1 MYRAVYSKQ
10 AVRTLARLPRNL
22 AVRIRDKVLEVARD
36 PYADHP
42 NVTKLQGRTGYR
54 LRVGDWRVL
63 YEVQNDQLVVLVLD
77 IGPRGQIYR

>member
-1 MYRAVYSKQ
+1 M
-10 AVRTLARLPRNL
+10 
-22 AVRIRDKVLEVARD
+22 RIRDKVLEVARD